1 MAALNETAKSQ
12 EKERFNIIEALTTV
26 YLDIQSHGVNMKASF
41 ADGWMCPIYKT
52 KDPTEI
58 CNYRPITLLNTNY
71 KILTKVLAIQLMEPI
86 HTLIH
91 PDQAGFIP
99 RRSIFNHI
107 KLAKAII
114 EYSEVMEENSSI
126 VALDQEKVYDKI

>member
-1 MAALNETAKSQ
+1 
-12 EKERFNIIEALTTV
+12 
-26 YLDIQSHGVNMKASF
+26 
-41 ADGWMCPIYKT
+41 MCQIYKK

-71 KILTKVLAIQLMEPI
+71 KILMKVLAIQLMEPI

-91 PDQAGFIP
+91 LDQAGFIP
-99 RRSIFNHI
+99 RRSIPNHI
-107 KLAKAII
+107 RLAKVII